1 MAASLSDKVS
11 KASQNQKR
19 KTKKTTPF
27 ASSRRDTS
35 QSFLQSKDGDILNV
49 DRHRVV
55 DHQSCGSNYTS
66 KESFRVRWVSNRG
79 GRRRREDV
87 KQRPKTFGRIRLC
100 IRRWRAPDNRRFRQR
115 GYRHGKYNLQVRAVR
130 VSSAR
135 ESVHTRALRDET
147 RKRRRFDETP
157 RRFRERPKTPKK

>member
-66 KESFRVRWVSNRG
+66 KEIRFVTRV
-79 GRRRREDV
+79 
-87 KQRPKTFGRIRLC
+87 TFELVGNRIRLQQKK
-100 IRRWRAPDNRRFRQR
+100 PLQKVSDEL
-115 GYRHGKYNLQVRAVR
+115 GYASTDGL
-130 VSSAR
+130 
-135 ESVHTRALRDET
+135 
-147 RKRRRFDETP
+147 P
-157 RRFRERPKTPKK
+157 

>member
-66 KESFRVRWVSNRG
+66 KESFSGAVGFEPVWAATT
-79 GRRRREDV
+79 RRR
-87 KQRPKTFGRIRLC
+87 QATSQ
-100 IRRWRAPDNRRFRQR
+100 NFRT
-115 GYRHGKYNLQVRAVR
+115 N
-130 VSSAR
+130 
-135 ESVHTRALRDET
+135 
-147 RKRRRFDETP
+147 
-157 RRFRERPKTPKK
+157 